1 MSSAQAIYP
10 TIILVLVALNRSHVE
25 NGMASTGQTSSSGAS
40 IRLTTVRVDTT
51 VASHHDHH
59 HQSPLALGRRR
70 SEVLIIGEREF
81 AGLGNLASSEA
92 GASTHAV
99 DEVHDEQKLD
109 QII

>member
-1 MSSAQAIYP
+1 M
-10 TIILVLVALNRSHVE
+10 LVALNRSHVE

-59 HQSPLALGRRR
+59 HQSPLGRRR

-81 AGLGNLASSEA
+81 AGLGNPASSEA

-99 DEVHDEQKLD
+99 DDVDINDDRKLD
-109 QII
+109 GII